1 MYGQPP
7 RNGGGG
13 GGWRIPPPQPQP
25 QPQPQAP
32 YLGFQNPSFVP
43 YPFFPNP
50 NFPIQNPNFL
60 NFPFQQF
67 QQAPPQQSFQFQQSP
82 PQQSF
87 QYQQPP
93 PQQSFPRGNN
103 EVDGAAVNA
112 GEHENV
118 QPNPI
123 FQVQQQPP
131 SKGNKEVIERIDKAV
146 IKARKDLVEAGKNV
160 SAWKV
165 SQAALVILNA
175 DTWDSLGF
183 KVQEVPS
190 LQSLIVTEGKVHRFV
205 YL

>member
-13 GGWRIPPPQPQP
+13 GGSGSGGSGSGSWRISPPQPQP
-25 QPQPQAP
+25 QPQPRLQPQPP
-32 YLGFQNPSFVP
+32 YGFQSPNFIP

-60 NFPFQQF
+60 NFPLQKFQQP
-67 QQAPPQQSFQFQQSP
+67 PPQQSFQFQQHH
-82 PQQSF
+82 
-87 QYQQPP
+87 

-112 GEHENV
+112 AGHENL
-118 QPNPI
+118 QPNPV
-123 FQVQQQPP
+123 FQVQQQP
-131 SKGNKEVIERIDKAV
+131 SSLGNKEGIERVDKAV
-146 IKARKDLVEAGKNV
+146 VKARKDLIEAGKNV
-160 SAWKV
+160 TAWKV
-165 SQAALVILNA
+165 SQAALVILNS

-190 LQSLIVTEGKVHRFV
+190 LHSLIVLEGKVQG
-205 YL
+205 